1 MSAEWAIQEDDGGM
15 APPAPRRRLAGSPF
29 NAARDA
35 IPPDEVFAVGDRVAH
50 DRHGLGRV
58 LSVSGTVAVDADF
71 GSGSRRVSTPTTKM
85 HKL

>member
-1 MSAEWAIQEDDGGM
+1 MMGGM
-15 APPAPRRRLAGSPF
+15 APPAQKRRLPGSPF
-29 NAARDA
+29 NALRDA

-58 LSVSGTVAVDADF
+58 VSVSGTAAVDADF
-71 GSGSRRVSTPTTKM
+71 GSGTRRVSTPTAKM